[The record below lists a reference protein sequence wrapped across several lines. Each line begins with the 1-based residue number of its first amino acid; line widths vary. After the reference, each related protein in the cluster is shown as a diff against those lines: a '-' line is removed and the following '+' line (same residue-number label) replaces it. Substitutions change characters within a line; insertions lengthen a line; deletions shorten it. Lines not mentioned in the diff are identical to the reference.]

1 MIGRWRAL
9 DRSIAWL
16 TKTGVYNNDESNKMA
31 YGGVNAYY
39 DVRRKRYPFVYTEIT
54 AYAIQL
60 FLYLFRRF
68 EDNSYLEKATRSAEW
83 LLNVAKSKGQNN
95 RACGSFLMGYDLL
108 EQRMI
113 RRAYSFDNGIC
124 LSALLDIYGETENQL
139 YYQSAREV
147 GSWLTGVMQ
156 NSDGSFK
163 PLYGLQR
170 GLYPTSPKN
179 WFEAPGSFHSKI
191 ALGLLKLWEVTE
203 NSKYLDSARKLC
215 CWTLAQQKVNGRYGS
230 NISSDETNTHA
241 HCYTIEGLLYA
252 FGKLG
257 NDDFLKSAIRAAE
270 WLIDVQCSDGGLYQV
285 YKNDWHNRIKLT
297 YATSQAIRIWIL
309 LYELTGER
317 KLYDAAMRSLHFV
330 LRMQSE
336 NKRDANAYGGFYDF
350 TKKFIVEMK
359 SNTIGAWTTIF
370 TIQVLLM
377 LGDIEDRNFKAVND
391 LF

>member
-1 MIGRWRAL
+1 LTRRWRAL
-9 DRSIAWL
+9 DRSIIWL
-16 TKTGVYNNDESNKMA
+16 TKTGVYNNDESNKMT

-54 AYAIQL
+54 AYTIQL

-68 EDNSYLEKATRSAEW
+68 EDKSYLEKAKRSADW
-83 LLNVAKSKGQNN
+83 LLNVAKSRGRNS
-95 RACGSFLMGYDLL
+95 RAYGSFLMGYDLSK
-108 EQRMI
+108 ERMI
-113 RRAYSFDNGIC
+113 PKAYSFDNGIC
-124 LSALLDIYGETENQL
+124 LNALLDIYSETENQR

-147 GSWLTGVMQ
+147 GSWLINVMQ

-163 PLYGLQR
+163 PLYDLQR
-170 GLYPTSPKN
+170 GSCPTNPKN

-191 ALGLLKLWEVTE
+191 ALGLLKLWEDIE
-203 NSKYLDSARKLC
+203 DSKYLDSARKLC
-215 CWTLAQQKVNGRYGS
+215 CWALTQQKKDGRFSS
-230 NISSDETNTHA
+230 NIFSDETNTHA

-252 FGKLG
+252 YDKLG

>member
-1 MIGRWRAL
+1 
-9 DRSIAWL
+9 
-16 TKTGVYNNDESNKMA
+16 
-31 YGGVNAYY
+31 
-39 DVRRKRYPFVYTEIT
+39 
-54 AYAIQL
+54 
-60 FLYLFRRF
+60 
-68 EDNSYLEKATRSAEW
+68 
-83 LLNVAKSKGQNN
+83 
-95 RACGSFLMGYDLL
+95 
-108 EQRMI
+108 
-113 RRAYSFDNGIC
+113 
-124 LSALLDIYGETENQL
+124 
-139 YYQSAREV
+139 
-147 GSWLTGVMQ
+147 
-156 NSDGSFK
+156 
-163 PLYGLQR
+163 
-170 GLYPTSPKN
+170 
-179 WFEAPGSFHSKI
+179 
-191 ALGLLKLWEVTE
+191 
-203 NSKYLDSARKLC
+203 LDSARKLC
-215 CWTLAQQKVNGRYGS
+215 CWALTQQKKDGRFSS
-230 NISSDETNTHA
+230 NIFSDETNTHA

-252 FGKLG
+252 YDKLG